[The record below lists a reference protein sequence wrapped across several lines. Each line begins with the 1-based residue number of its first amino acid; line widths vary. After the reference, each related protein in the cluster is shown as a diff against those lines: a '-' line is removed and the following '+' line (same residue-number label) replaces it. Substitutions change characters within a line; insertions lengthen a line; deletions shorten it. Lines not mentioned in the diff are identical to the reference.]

1 MNLVANTLEQRKTF
15 SPRKQREQRLYDK
28 MIELD
33 HENEN
38 LQNVIS
44 HLCQEKAD
52 I

>member
-1 MNLVANTLEQRKTF
+1 MKIVESTLEKRKTF

-38 LQNVIS
+38 LQNVIVEI
-44 HLCQEKAD
+44 CK
-52 I
+52 